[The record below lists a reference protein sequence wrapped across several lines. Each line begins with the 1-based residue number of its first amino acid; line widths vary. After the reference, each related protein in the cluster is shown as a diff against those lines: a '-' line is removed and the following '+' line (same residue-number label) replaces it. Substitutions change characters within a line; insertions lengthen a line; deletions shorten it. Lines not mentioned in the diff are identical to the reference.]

1 MADIREDYFKSKIQS
16 QWKLIGNAAEM
27 YIYNIGEFMECF
39 YVVIEYKYN
48 SPLPLLPMGVVR
60 ED

>member
-1 MADIREDYFKSKIQS
+1 
-16 QWKLIGNAAEM
+16 M

-39 YVVIEYKYN
+39 YVVIEYEYN
-48 SPLPLLPMGVVR
+48 SPLLLLPMGVVR